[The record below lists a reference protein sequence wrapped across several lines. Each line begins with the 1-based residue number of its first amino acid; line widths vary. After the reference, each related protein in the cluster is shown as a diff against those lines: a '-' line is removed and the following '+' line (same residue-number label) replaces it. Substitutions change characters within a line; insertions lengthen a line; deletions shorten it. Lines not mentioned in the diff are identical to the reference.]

1 MQDRV
6 WRIFVIGLLVAT
18 FAAPMSVAASVATV
32 EVGRTSVQQSA
43 SHPQPAGSMPA
54 ASNQLRSSIGEK
66 AGAQRNQPAPRV
78 IGETDPNGLQPSTYI
93 VQLQSQPLAS
103 YRGGVGNL
111 PATSPAVTGAALNA
125 TAAVERAYLA
135 HLSAEQQS
143 ALDAIQRA
151 LGRSVEVRFTYQVAF
166 NGFALVLT
174 PIEAAKVV
182 GLTGVRMVQRDFV
195 DQPQTD
201 FGPAWIG
208 APAVW
213 GSAPG
218 AQGEGVV
225 VGVIDTGVNFVN
237 PAFARVGADGY
248 VHTNPR
254 GKYYGVCDTANTDI
268 YDPTFICNEKLI
280 GAWDFADGFELPDG
294 PRDNDGHG
302 SHTASTVAGNRVNAS
317 LIAPTYV
324 YNNLVSGVAPR
335 ANIIAYDACGQEG
348 CPGSALV
355 AAINQAVADGV
366 DVINYSIGGGSRS
379 PWRSADA
386 LAFLAALDAGVYVSV
401 SAGNAGPSA
410 STIGSPSNAPW
421 VTSVA
426 AATHNRKFAN
436 RLIDMSGGNA
446 APPADISGQGVAGGY
461 GPARIVYAGNY
472 TSTFGASDALCRQ
485 PFPPG
490 TFNGEIVVCD
500 RGVVGRVAKSQ
511 NVAAGGAGGFV
522 LANDVLN
529 GDSLNADAYALPGVH
544 ITYNDGV
551 ALKAWLAA
559 GGVTNATITGAQPQV
574 DPAFGDIMAAFS
586 SRGPD
591 ATSPSVLKPDITA
604 PGVDIMAAIHIG
616 GNYGVLSGTSMAAPH
631 NAGAAT
637 LLRQLQPNW
646 TPAEVRS
653 ALMLTSRTTV
663 LEEDGVTSADPFAMG
678 AGRVDVGLAAGVGF
692 VLDESAMAF
701 YLADPALGGDPRTL
715 NLASLTDPQCVGV
728 CTWTRTLKS
737 VSATAEDYTV
747 NITAPAGMALTV
759 QPTAFTLSAGGA
771 QVITVTADVTAAALD
786 EWLFGQI
793 NVDAVNP
800 NVADGHLPVAVYTR
814 AGGAATKLNEL
825 VIDTRRN
832 QGRTT
837 LQGVRSITTPTLV
850 KALYLGATQVI
861 TGYVAQDPTNDDP
874 YDIENGGV
882 YTTLIPVTDAQT
894 ARLAFEIVESTA
906 PDLDLF
912 VGIDVNGNG
921 RPDLNEELCRS
932 TSASWD
938 EFCEIENPIVGD
950 YWVLVQSW
958 SGSSADEDFF
968 AMEATQVSRNNQ
980 SAAFTVS
987 GPSSAAIGA
996 PFDLQ
1001 LAWNFPALTAGDTR
1015 LALLEVGTDAG
1026 APNNILSLPITLRR
1040 LADDVT
1046 VRIDNPQVLDNDYVL
1061 PGDVVSYTIRI
1072 APEPTA
1078 PSPVAY
1084 VVTATLPAG
1093 LTYVSGSAVLASS
1106 TMQATIDPIV
1116 NGDQLIWNVADVVN
1130 TPRYVMSTNDPERDD
1145 YSPACRTPFGNQ
1157 FLHLGDFNV
1166 PLRPAVDGDGKTW
1179 NVDAFF
1185 GGAEPYTFF
1194 GDNYPSLS
1202 FTDDG
1207 LLSVLGFDRA
1217 LNSGVNAPIPTQAT
1231 PNALLAPGWADFKI
1245 VYDEEAGTGVRIA
1258 GAGGGALMFVE
1269 YNGLQ
1274 NNEGAA
1280 GALDM
1285 QAAVWRVATPDYPE
1299 IVFAYDRIAGALP
1312 NMVIGVESAD
1322 GTEGVAYTD
1331 GIRDNLLI
1339 CFDWTADEIDLTYR
1353 VQVNQDVALDQEQE
1367 TIYQSALNAP
1377 GYGVAEIVD
1386 ALFVTG
1392 VALDMSVSGPDRVLP
1407 GSPIT
1412 YTLTVTNGG
1421 AGEAA
1426 NLQVMAE
1433 MPWGARHL
1441 HGGNVNGR
1449 IVSFEIP
1456 SLAGGASTQLQYSVE
1471 HDDAQLVAAASPARQ
1486 LSPTI
1491 VGGEPAEPGEFPWQV
1506 ALLDASNGLW
1516 WGCGGS
1522 LISPTWVATAAH
1534 CVTSGEFVFPPQAL
1548 NVAVGRHDINSNEGQ
1563 RIAVAEVI
1571 VHPTWNPWTYDA
1583 DLALLRLA
1591 QPAIL
1596 TDTVQTIPPATAVDA
1611 ALMAEGRLATAT
1623 GWGTRRE
1630 GQQDYPDV
1638 LYKVTVPFVAQSA
1651 CEFAYATTSAT
1662 ITGNMLC
1669 AGLLQG
1675 GKDACQGDSG
1685 GPLVVS
1691 DGIDSYKLAGIV
1703 SWGEGCARPGLPGV
1717 YTRVANF
1724 VDWIGI
1730 QRDTLRSGRYM
1741 VSDGSGLP
1749 GHSFV
1754 GDDSITT
1761 IVRAIEVMLPLI
1773 AR

>member
-1 MQDRV
+1 MEETPMKNRA
-6 WRIFVIGLLVAT
+6 WRLLVAGLLLASFVT
-18 FAAPMSVAASVATV
+18 PMNAAASVVSAD
-32 EVGRTSVQQSA
+32 VGRPSVQQAPESNLA
-43 SHPQPAGSMPA
+43 AAG
-54 ASNQLRSSIGEK
+54 QLRSSIGAK
-66 AGAQRNQPAPRV
+66 ASAQRNQPAPRV
-78 IGETDPNGLQPSTYI
+78 IGETDPNGSQPSIYI

-103 YRGGVGNL
+103 YRGGVNDL
-111 PATSPAVTGAALNA
+111 PATSPAVTGASLDA
-125 TAAVERAYLA
+125 TGAAERAYLA
-135 HLSAEQQS
+135 HLSTEQQS
-143 ALDAIQRA
+143 ALDSIQRA
-151 LGRSVEVRFTYQVAF
+151 LGRSVEVKFTYQVAF

-174 PIEAAKVV
+174 PVEAAKVA
-182 GLTGVRMVQRDFV
+182 GLTGIRLVQRDFV

-213 GSAPG
+213 GGAPG

-237 PAFARVGADGY
+237 PAFARIGADGY

-254 GKYYGVCDTANTDI
+254 GKHYGVCDPANTSI
-268 YDPTFICNEKLI
+268 YDPTFTCNEKLI
-280 GAWDFADGFELPDG
+280 GAWDFADSFEPPDG

-317 LIAPTYV
+317 VIAPTYV

-335 ANIIAYDACGQEG
+335 ANIIAYDACGLEG

-355 AAINQAVADGV
+355 AAINQAVADSV
-366 DVINYSIGGGSRS
+366 DVINYSIGGGSRN

-401 SAGNAGPSA
+401 SAGNAGPPA

-426 AATHNRKFAN
+426 AATHHRKFAN

-446 APPADISGQGVAGGY
+446 APPADISGQGLTGGY

-500 RGVVGRVAKSQ
+500 RGVVGRVAKNQ

-522 LANDVLN
+522 LANDALN
-529 GDSLNADAYALPGVH
+529 GESLNADAYALPGVH
-544 ITYNDGV
+544 ITYDDGV
-551 ALKAWLAA
+551 ALKVWLAA
-559 GGVTNATITGAQPQV
+559 GGVTSATIAGAQPQV
-574 DPAFGDIMAAFS
+574 NPAFGDIMAAFS

-591 ATSPSVLKPDITA
+591 ATLPSVLKPDITA
-604 PGVDIMAAIHIG
+604 PGVDIMAAIHTG
-616 GNYGVLSGTSMAAPH
+616 GNYGVLSGASMAAPH

-637 LLRQLQPNW
+637 LLRQLHPNW

-663 LEEDGVTSADPFAMG
+663 LEEDGVTPADPFAMG
-678 AGRVDVGLAAGVGF
+678 AGRVDVELAAEAGF
-692 VLDESAMAF
+692 VLDESAIAF
-701 YLADPALGGDPRTL
+701 YMADPALGGNPRML
-715 NLASLTDPQCVGV
+715 NLASLADPQCVGV

-737 VSATAEDYTV
+737 VSAATEEYTV
-747 NITAPAGMALTV
+747 NVNAPAGVVLTV
-759 QPTAFTLSAGGA
+759 QPNAFTLPAGGT

-786 EWLFGQI
+786 EWLFGQV

-814 AGGAATKLNEL
+814 AGGAAAGLSEL

-832 QGRTT
+832 RGRTT
-837 LQGVRSITTPTLV
+837 LEGVRAITTTTLV
-850 KALYLGATQVI
+850 KALYLGATQAI
-861 TGYVAQDPTNDDP
+861 TGYVAQDPTNNDP

-882 YTTLIPVTDAQT
+882 YTTLIPVTDPQT

-912 VGIDVNGNG
+912 VGIDFNGNG
-921 RPDLNEELCRS
+921 RPDPNEELCRS

-938 EFCEIENPIVGD
+938 EFCVIENPIVGD
-950 YWVLVQSW
+950 YWAIVQNW
-958 SGSSADEDFF
+958 QGSGADADFF
-968 AMEATQVSRNNQ
+968 AMEVTQVSRNNQ

-987 GPSSAAIGA
+987 GPGSAEIGT

-1001 LAWNFPALTAGDTR
+1001 LAWNFPTLTSGDTR

-1026 APNNILSLPITLRR
+1026 APNNILSLPVTLRR
-1040 LADDVT
+1040 LDDDVT
-1046 VRIDNPQVLDNDYVL
+1046 AWIDDPQVLVNDYAQ
-1061 PGDVVSYTIRI
+1061 PGDVISYTVRI

-1078 PSPVAY
+1078 PSPVNY

-1093 LTYVSGSAVLASS
+1093 LTYMPGSAVLASS

-1116 NGDQLIWNVADVVN
+1116 NGNQLIWNVADVVN
-1130 TPRYVMSTNDPERDD
+1130 TSRYVMSTNDPERDD

-1157 FLHLGDFNV
+1157 FLHLSDFDI
-1166 PLRPAVDGDGKTW
+1166 PLRPTVDGNGKTW

-1185 GGAEPYTFF
+1185 GGSEPYTFF
-1194 GDNYPSLS
+1194 GDNYSLLS

-1207 LLSVLGFDRA
+1207 LLSVLGFDPA
-1217 LNSGVNAPIPTQAT
+1217 LNSGVNALIPTPAA

-1245 VYDEEAGTGVRIA
+1245 VYDEDEGTGVRIA
-1258 GAGGGALMFVE
+1258 GAGGGVLMFIE

-1274 NNEGAA
+1274 NNEGAE

-1285 QAAVWRVATPDYPE
+1285 QAAVWRVVTPDYPE
-1299 IVFAYDRIAGALP
+1299 IVFSYDRIAGALP
-1312 NMVIGVESAD
+1312 NMVIGVESVD
-1322 GTEGVAYTD
+1322 GAEGVAYTD

-1339 CFDWTADEIDLTYR
+1339 CFDWTADEVDLTYS
-1353 VQVNQDVALDQEQE
+1353 VQVNQDAALNQEQE
-1367 TIYQSALNAP
+1367 TTYQSTLSAP
-1377 GYGVAEIVD
+1377 GYGLAETID

-1392 VALDMSVSGPDRVLP
+1392 VVLEMSVSGLDRVLP

-1412 YTLTVTNGG
+1412 YTLTVTNSGV
-1421 AGEAA
+1421 GEAA

-1441 HGGNVNGR
+1441 HGGSVNGR
-1449 IVSFEIP
+1449 IVSFEIS

-1471 HDDAQLVAAASPARQ
+1471 HDDAQLVAAASPTRQ

-1491 VGGEPAEPGEFPWQV
+1491 VGGGPAAPGEFPWQA

-1534 CVTSGEFVFPPQAL
+1534 CVTSGPFASPSQAL
-1548 NVAVGRHDINSNEGQ
+1548 NVAVGRHTVDSNEGQ
-1563 RIAVAEVI
+1563 RIAVAEII
-1571 VHPTWNPWTYDA
+1571 VHPGWNPWTYDA
-1583 DLALLRLA
+1583 DIALLRLA

-1596 TDTVQTIPPATAVDA
+1596 TDTVQTIPLATAADA
-1611 ALMAEGRLATAT
+1611 ALMAEGRLAIAT
-1623 GWGTRRE
+1623 GWGTRTE
-1630 GQQDYPDV
+1630 GQQDFPDV
-1638 LYKVTVPFVAQSA
+1638 LYKVTVPFVAQTA
-1651 CEFAYATTSAT
+1651 CEFAYATTGNT
-1662 ITGNMLC
+1662 ITDNMVC

-1691 DGIDSYKLAGIV
+1691 DDIDSYKLAGIV

-1724 VDWIGI
+1724 VDWIGL
-1730 QRDTLRSGRYM
+1730 QRDTLKTGRYM
-1741 VSDGSGLP
+1741 VSDASGLP

-1754 GDDSITT
+1754 GDDPITT
-1761 IVRAIEVMLPLI
+1761 IVRAIQLMLPVI
-1773 AR
+1773 SR

>member
-1 MQDRV
+1 M
-6 WRIFVIGLLVAT
+6 
-18 FAAPMSVAASVATV
+18 
-32 EVGRTSVQQSA
+32 
-43 SHPQPAGSMPA
+43 
-54 ASNQLRSSIGEK
+54 
-66 AGAQRNQPAPRV
+66 
-78 IGETDPNGLQPSTYI
+78 
-93 VQLQSQPLAS
+93 
-103 YRGGVGNL
+103 
-111 PATSPAVTGAALNA
+111 
-125 TAAVERAYLA
+125 
-135 HLSAEQQS
+135 
-143 ALDAIQRA
+143 
-151 LGRSVEVRFTYQVAF
+151 
-166 NGFALVLT
+166 
-174 PIEAAKVV
+174 
-182 GLTGVRMVQRDFV
+182 
-195 DQPQTD
+195 
-201 FGPAWIG
+201 
-208 APAVW
+208 
-213 GSAPG
+213 
-218 AQGEGVV
+218 
-225 VGVIDTGVNFVN
+225 
-237 PAFARVGADGY
+237 
-248 VHTNPR
+248 HTNPR
-254 GKYYGVCDTANTDI
+254 GKYYGVCDPAKTDI

-280 GAWDFADGFELPDG
+280 GAWDFADSFEPPDG

-302 SHTASTVAGNRVNAS
+302 SHTASTAAGNRVNAS
-317 LIAPTYV
+317 VIAPTYV

-366 DVINYSIGGGSRS
+366 DVINYSIGGGSRN

-401 SAGNAGPSA
+401 SAGNAGPSG

-426 AATHNRKFAN
+426 AATHHRRFAN
-436 RLIDMSGGNA
+436 RLVGMSGGNTT
-446 APPADISGQGVAGGY
+446 PPADIAGQGVAGGY

-472 TSTFGASDALCRQ
+472 TSTLGASDALCRQ
-485 PFPPG
+485 PFSPG

-511 NVAAGGAGGFV
+511 NVAVGGAGGFV
-522 LANDVLN
+522 LANDALN
-529 GDSLNADAYALPGVH
+529 GDSLNADAYVLPGVH
-544 ITYNDGV
+544 IPYNDGV
-551 ALKAWLAA
+551 VLKAWLAA
-559 GGVTNATITGAQPQV
+559 GGVTNATIAGAQPQV

-604 PGVDIMAAIHIG
+604 PGVDIMAAIHTG
-616 GNYGVLSGTSMAAPH
+616 GNYGVLSGTSMA
-631 NAGAAT
+631 
-637 LLRQLQPNW
+637 QNW
-646 TPAEVRS
+646 
-653 ALMLTSRTTV
+653 
-663 LEEDGVTSADPFAMG
+663 
-678 AGRVDVGLAAGVGF
+678 
-692 VLDESAMAF
+692 
-701 YLADPALGGDPRTL
+701 LG
-715 NLASLTDPQCVGV
+715 
-728 CTWTRTLKS
+728 
-737 VSATAEDYTV
+737 
-747 NITAPAGMALTV
+747 
-759 QPTAFTLSAGGA
+759 
-771 QVITVTADVTAAALD
+771 
-786 EWLFGQI
+786 
-793 NVDAVNP
+793 
-800 NVADGHLPVAVYTR
+800 
-814 AGGAATKLNEL
+814 
-825 VIDTRRN
+825 
-832 QGRTT
+832 
-837 LQGVRSITTPTLV
+837 
-850 KALYLGATQVI
+850 
-861 TGYVAQDPTNDDP
+861 
-874 YDIENGGV
+874 
-882 YTTLIPVTDAQT
+882 
-894 ARLAFEIVESTA
+894 
-906 PDLDLF
+906 
-912 VGIDVNGNG
+912 
-921 RPDLNEELCRS
+921 
-932 TSASWD
+932 
-938 EFCEIENPIVGD
+938 
-950 YWVLVQSW
+950 
-958 SGSSADEDFF
+958 SGADEDFF
-968 AMEATQVSRNNQ
+968 AMKATQVSRNNQ

-987 GPSSAAIGA
+987 GPNSAAIGT

-1001 LAWNFPALTAGDTR
+1001 LAWNFPTLAAGDTR

-1026 APNNILSLPITLRR
+1026 APNNILSLPVTLRR
-1040 LADDVT
+1040 LDDDVT
-1046 VRIDNPQVLDNDYVL
+1046 VRIDDPQVLANDYAQ
-1061 PGDVVSYTIRI
+1061 PGDVIPYTIRI

-1078 PSPVAY
+1078 PSPVNY
-1084 VVTATLPAG
+1084 VVTVTLPTG
-1093 LTYVSGSAVLASS
+1093 LTYAPGSAVLASS

-1116 NGDQLIWNVADVVN
+1116 NGDQFIWNVADVVN
-1130 TPRYVMSTNDPERDD
+1130 APRYVMSTNDPERDD
-1145 YSPACRTPFGNQ
+1145 YSPACGTPFGNQ
-1157 FLHLGDFNV
+1157 FLHLGDFDI
-1166 PLRPAVDGDGKTW
+1166 PLRPAVDGNGKTW

-1185 GGAEPYTFF
+1185 DGAEPYTFF

-1207 LLSVLGFDRA
+1207 LLSVLGFDPA
-1217 LNSGVNAPIPTQAT
+1217 LNSGVNAPIPTSAA

-1258 GAGGGALMFVE
+1258 GAGGGALMFIE

-1285 QAAVWRVATPDYPE
+1285 QAAVWRVVTPDYPE
-1299 IVFAYDRIAGALP
+1299 IVFSYDRIAGALP
-1312 NMVIGVESAD
+1312 TMVIGLESVD

-1353 VQVNQDVALDQEQE
+1353 VQVNQDAALDQEQE
-1367 TIYQSALNAP
+1367 TIYQSALSAP
-1377 GYGVAEIVD
+1377 GYGIGETID

-1392 VALDMSVSGPDRVLP
+1392 VALDMSVSGPERVLP

-1412 YTLTVTNGG
+1412 YTLTVTNNGV
-1421 AGEAA
+1421 GEAA

-1441 HGGNVNGR
+1441 HGGSVNGR

-1491 VGGEPAEPGEFPWQV
+1491 VGGEPAEPGEFPWQA
-1506 ALLDASNGLW
+1506 ALLDANNGLW

-1534 CVTSGEFVFPPQAL
+1534 CVTSGLFVSPPQTL
-1548 NVAVGRHDINSNEGQ
+1548 NVAVGRHHINSNEGQ

-1571 VHPTWNPWTYDA
+1571 VHPAWNPWTYDA
-1583 DLALLRLA
+1583 DIALLRLT

-1596 TDTVQTIPPATAVDA
+1596 TDTVQIIPLAMAADA
-1611 ALMAEGRLATAT
+1611 DLTAEGRLATAT
-1623 GWGTRRE
+1623 GWGTRSE

-1651 CEFAYATTSAT
+1651 CEFAYATTSNA

-1741 VSDGSGLP
+1741 VSDASGLP

-1761 IVRAIEVMLPLI
+1761 VVRAIEVMLPLI
-1773 AR
+1773 TR